1 MCKSALDYEG
11 MFVIMGI
18 QQGGDYMIETIEDI
32 RRRYMYLQLSKAT
45 GASVQELKRKKPQ
58 DDYRHLDIEY
68 DDELLHFP
76 E

>member
-1 MCKSALDYEG
+1 
-11 MFVIMGI
+11 
-18 QQGGDYMIETIEDI
+18 MIETIEDI
-32 RRRYMYLQLSKAT
+32 RKRYMYLQLSKAT
-45 GASVQELKRKKPQ
+45 GVSVQELKQKRPR

>member
-1 MCKSALDYEG
+1 
-11 MFVIMGI
+11 
-18 QQGGDYMIETIEDI
+18 MIETIEDI
-32 RRRYMYLQLSKAT
+32 RKRYLYRQLSKAT
-45 GASVQELKRKKPQ
+45 RASVQELRQIRKQTQ